1 MVQQAA
7 MVKTPTSA
15 TSLEGRLR
23 LTNRPDKP
31 YRRGFTLI
39 ELLVV
44 LAIGALLVA
53 LAPTA
58 YSKYRES
65 TQYGAVLRTLA
76 SDMRQAR
83 QRATSSGIPVV
94 FSVDLDKR
102 KYGVEGISDHAVPE
116 PLQIRATVG
125 SEQLQKEGLASIIFL
140 PGGGATGGSIDVIR
154 PSGDGARLRVDWLF
168 GHVSKERL
176 TQ

>member
-1 MVQQAA
+1 MVR
-7 MVKTPTSA
+7 TLISA
-15 TSLEGRLR
+15 TSPEGQLR
-23 LTNRPDKP
+23 LINRPGKP
-31 YRRGFTLI
+31 YRQGFTLI

-53 LAPTA
+53 LTPAA

-65 TQYGAVLRTLA
+65 TQYGVVLRTVS

-94 FSVDLDKR
+94 FFVDLDKR
-102 KYGVEGISDHAVPE
+102 KYGIQGSSDHVLPE

-125 SEQLQKEGLASIIFL
+125 SEQLQPEGPAFIVFL

-154 PSGDGARLRVDWLF
+154 PNGDGTRLRVDWLF

-176 TQ
+176 SQ